1 MNPLVKYRN
10 EVVALCQK
18 HYVQTLYV
26 FGSILTER
34 FNAESDIDLLVEF
47 ADVPQDDYADNYFDF
62 RFALEDIFQRKVD
75 LLERPAM
82 KNPYLISAIL
92 KTQKLL
98 YAA

>member
-1 MNPLVKYRN
+1 LHHPTV
-10 EVVALCQK
+10 
-18 HYVQTLYV
+18 
-26 FGSILTER
+26 SIGRTT
-34 FNAESDIDLLVEF
+34 
-47 ADVPQDDYADNYFDF
+47 QDDYADNYFDF